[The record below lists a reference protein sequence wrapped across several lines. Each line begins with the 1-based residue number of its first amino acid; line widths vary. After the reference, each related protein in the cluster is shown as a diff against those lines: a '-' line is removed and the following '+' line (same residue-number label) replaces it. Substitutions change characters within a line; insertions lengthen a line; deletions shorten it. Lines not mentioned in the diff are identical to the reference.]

1 MLCDGEKPRPSEIYT
16 TDGAE
21 QGEANEERRVKSEDF
36 AQPQLAQR
44 QGQGSNKTGHPPIVE
59 DRHLQRMI
67 DILELEEITTRT
79 NAKQ

>member
-21 QGEANEERRVKSEDF
+21 QASEELRVKSEELT
-36 AQPQLAQR
+36 QPQLAQR
-44 QGQGSNKTGHPPIVE
+44 QGQGSNETGHPLIVE

-67 DILELEEITTRT
+67 DILELEEITTHT
-79 NAKQ
+79 NATQ